1 MTTST
6 LADDHDGPRI
16 HAERTADLSSSEK
29 NIFNDGYLYASA
41 DAVEVIAGILDE
53 PGLTDAERLDLFS
66 DVVGQMSLPL
76 LIASLATGKQFLK

>member
-1 MTTST
+1 MTTTS
-6 LADDHDGPRI
+6 LADDNSGPRI

-29 NIFNDGYLYASA
+29 DIFNDGYLYASA